1 MFGLTFFSKFDWGS
15 YTVSNAR
22 SASKKI
28 GALICFMKFIL
39 RLLFTYRPASNIVVW
54 VDAPTCHFGIIHKLQ
69 THTQINSTVAPSLP
83 ASLETLA
90 HC

>member
-1 MFGLTFFSKFDWGS
+1 MLGLNFSSKFDRGS

-39 RLLFTYRPASNIVVW
+39 RLLFTYRPASNFVW
-54 VDAPTCHFGIIHKLQ
+54 VDALTCHFGIIHKLQ